1 MAELAREHFKKN
13 AQGLIGFQ
21 SEEDKQPKREQRVR
35 LEVQH
40 TEELEESLSYPEVV
54 RALKR
59 MKRGKGVGIDKV
71 TSEMFIGWGRNAV
84 A

>member
-13 AQGLIGFQ
+13 AQGLAGFQ

-54 RALKR
+54 
-59 MKRGKGVGIDKV
+59 I
-71 TSEMFIGWGRNAV
+71 
-84 A
+84 